1 MKELRWVADS
11 SGVVR
16 SWPKTAKKGVGDNLH
31 RVQRGFEPFNWKPLR
46 GFREAVKEIRVRT
59 DKRQYRVIYIASF
72 KEAIYVLHAFVK
84 KSRATPKKE
93 IDVIK
98 DRLKALRKLRKG

>member
-1 MKELRWVADS
+1 MKKLRWIADS
-11 SGVVR
+11 CGVVR

-31 RVQRGFEPFNWKPLR
+31 RVQRAFAPFDSKPLR
-46 GFREAVKEIRVRT
+46 GFREAVREIRVRT
-59 DKRQYRVIYIASF
+59 EKGYYRVIYIASF
-72 KEAIYVLHAFVK
+72 KEGIYVLHAFVK
-84 KSRATPKKE
+84 KSRETPKKE